1 MAIFLTN
8 VEARALLPFPLQVE
22 IDWDQIGAK
31 IEDEFQKEKEA
42 GKRS

>member
-1 MAIFLTN
+1 MGEGKFSSCDGCKLI
-8 VEARALLPFPLQVE
+8 PILQVE

-31 IEDEFQKEKEA
+31 IEDEFQKEREA